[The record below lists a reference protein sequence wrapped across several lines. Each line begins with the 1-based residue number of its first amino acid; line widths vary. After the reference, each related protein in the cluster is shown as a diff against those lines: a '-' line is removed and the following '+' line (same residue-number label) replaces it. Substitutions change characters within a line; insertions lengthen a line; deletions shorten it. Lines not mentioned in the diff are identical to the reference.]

1 MPTKAVV
8 TSTPHYV
15 LLDGNRCIGP
25 KVVALRSGMECS
37 TIYGFSSRGPYGK
50 FCRNSEPGLTPYP
63 LVKVY
68 LRSQVGAPGDSLQL
82 VVVDAAG
89 PRVPY
94 LQAAAMQ
101 AVLEALENRTNY
113 VTAAY
118 RLMFDEEISAYRV
131 EEASV

>member
-1 MPTKAVV
+1 
-8 TSTPHYV
+8 
-15 LLDGNRCIGP
+15 
-25 KVVALRSGMECS
+25 MECS
-37 TIYGFSSRGPYGK
+37 TIYGFSGRGPYGK
-50 FCRNSEPGLTPYP
+50 FCRNSERGLTPYP

-82 VVVDAAG
+82 VVLDAPG
-89 PRVPY
+89 PSVPC

-101 AVLEALENRTNY
+101 AVLEALENRTHY

-118 RLMFDEEISAYRV
+118 RLTFDEEISAYRV